1 MTCVV
6 YGLIHLYS
14 HTGVHFVILFCLLS
28 IENLKMKNDL
38 RKVEDVS
45 LYYFILIFLY
55 MYIYPSYLTC
65 VHVCVLLS
73 LVPIHVLTARGE
85 DHQ

>member
-1 MTCVV
+1 
-6 YGLIHLYS
+6 
-14 HTGVHFVILFCLLS
+14 
-28 IENLKMKNDL
+28 MKNDL

-45 LYYFILIFLY
+45 LYYFIFIFLY

-73 LVPIHVLTARGE
+73 LVPIHVLTAGGE